1 MDRLR
6 EILFLHAVRKCRS
19 GRPSPASPGGV
30 WGLVALGRSVM
41 GNINLNVR
49 NMERAGAGKDVEFA
63 CRSGFFG
70 SVGLCWRRLFLNF
83 AP

>member
-1 MDRLR
+1 MP
-6 EILFLHAVRKCRS
+6 S
-19 GRPSPASPGGV
+19 GNAGRDGLPRHRPEAFG
-30 WGLVALGRSVM
+30 GLVALGRLVM
-41 GNINLNVR
+41 GSLNLNVR